1 MPPNAAL
8 LLSYAIGR
16 ESNRSNGYLDADHL
30 AAAARWLARAQD
42 AMADGGVAGRWRLGS
57 GWTSSYPETTGYLI
71 PTFLELSRLDGL
83 SEFHERARRAVEFL
97 LRVQLPTGAFPA
109 AEIGENTTQPSVFNS
124 AQIICGLNA
133 WHGATNDA
141 HALAAA
147 FRAADWITEAQ
158 DPDGAFR
165 AHFYENVACTYAAH
179 ASCWM
184 AELGTDHGIER
195 YRECARRNLAW
206 VLSQVD
212 PKTGWFDLAGFAAR
226 HGNREALTHTIAYTV
241 WGVLLSSELLGDEAG
256 IAAAEKASWAIARRF
271 ELDGRL
277 PGVLTSEWR
286 GNAAYSC
293 VTGTAQMALI
303 WFRLA
308 ERTGDLRYANTAL
321 KAIDTVKT
329 AQPMGYGPKD
339 AHGGIPG
346 SDPLWGDYIYLS
358 YPNWAA
364 KFFVDALL
372 EKRRVLARSRTPVRS
387 IDAPIAELQPDM
399 LASAPREAPTQHPR
413 IVLFSST
420 DSHKVNQFLDAWSAW
435 GFRPVAVVAER
446 REIPA
451 LTSRLQT
458 HLVQHGLGWV
468 LKAAFRRLLRRRP
481 EQSEAL
487 PMATEYRDRCAHS
500 GIAVHEVTS
509 LTSAQALDLVRELR
523 PDFAIH
529 AGAGILRAD
538 LLRIPVFG
546 TLNAHMGLLPRF
558 RGMNVAEWA
567 VILGEQPGCTV
578 HFIDEGIDT
587 GPIIAR
593 RTVNTERCRSIDDLR
608 AAVDAEQVK
617 LLGEVV
623 HALWQDAHTPIRSNP
638 QTLENGQQFF
648 RMHED
653 LRAILEERL
662 RTEA

>member
-8 LLSYAIGR
+8 LMRYAIGR
-16 ESNRSNGYLDADHL
+16 EANRSGGYSDADHL
-30 AAAARWLARAQD
+30 AAAACWLARAQD
-42 AMADGGVAGRWRLGS
+42 AMADGGVAGRWRLGA

-71 PTFLELSRLDGL
+71 PTFLELSRLDGF

-109 AEIGENTTQPSVFNS
+109 AEIAENTTQPSVFNS
-124 AQIICGLNA
+124 AQIICGLSA
-133 WHGATNDA
+133 WHRATSDA
-141 HALAAA
+141 RALAAA
-147 FRAADWITEAQ
+147 FRAADWIVEAQ

-165 AHFYENVACTYAAH
+165 AYFYENIACTYAAH

-184 AELGTDHGIER
+184 AELGTAHGIER
-195 YRECARRNLAW
+195 YRESARRNLTW

-226 HGNREALTHTIAYTV
+226 HEAREALTHTIAYTL

-256 IAAAEKASWAIARRF
+256 IAAVERASWAIARRF
-271 ELDGRL
+271 ELDRCL
-277 PGVLTSEWR
+277 PGVLNSEWR

-303 WFRLA
+303 WFHLSG
-308 ERTGDLRYANTAL
+308 RTGDMRYANTAL
-321 KAIDTVKT
+321 KAIDTIKA

-358 YPNWAA
+358 FPNWAA
-364 KFFVDALL
+364 KFFIDALM
-372 EKRRVLARSRTPVRS
+372 EKSRVLFRARIPARPTGILP
-387 IDAPIAELQPDM
+387 AELLPEM
-399 LASAPREAPTQHPR
+399 PPLARTEAPTDRPR

-420 DSHKVNQFLDAWSAW
+420 DAHKVNQFLDAWSAW
-435 GFRPVAVVAER
+435 GFRPIAVVAER
-446 REIPA
+446 REVPA
-451 LTSRLQT
+451 VFSRVQA
-458 HLVQHGLGWV
+458 HLVQDGLGWV
-468 LKAAFRRLLRRRP
+468 VKAVLRRFLKGRP
-481 EQSEAL
+481 EPSRPPHTTAD
-487 PMATEYRDRCAHS
+487 YRARCVSS

-509 LTSAQALDLVRELR
+509 LSSPQALELVRELR

-529 AGAGILRAD
+529 AGAGLLRAEI
-538 LLRIPVFG
+538 LRIPVFG

-567 VILGEQPGCTV
+567 VSLGEQPGCSV

-593 RTVNTERCRSIDDLR
+593 CIVDTAQCRSIDELR
-608 AAVDAEQVK
+608 AKVDTAQVK
-617 LLGEVV
+617 LLGDVV
-623 HALWQDAHTPIRSNP
+623 RAVWQGPRTSLRSVP
-638 QTLENGQQFF
+638 QTPAEGRQYF

-653 LRAILEERL
+653 LRAILEEHL
-662 RTEA
+662 RTGE